1 MNWYYNLKLRS
12 KLLVECAVLA
22 LFTVAVSVIG
32 YSSISRM
39 GHADAVLY
47 EEGVENLGEA
57 ATLAEEFATI
67 RSNVRDLCLSTE
79 QADKLKYKDAFDS
92 TRERLNQ
99 VIRQMEVAVKD
110 IPQEKAM
117 LESVKSSMEEYFKV
131 SENIAAQVMAGR
143 NSDAIQYMRTAAVPV
158 NNKFREDLNKM
169 KDFMRQTAQ
178 SRLAENRATEKTSEL
193 TMLICSGVAILLSAM
208 LGMFISNIIVGQLKD
223 LMTSVSDGVEGVS
236 SGSTQLSASAEEM
249 SATTDGIARSAGTQ
263 RDGAGRMAT
272 AMTELSASID
282 EMGRDSQNSLGQLE
296 AALESTRRGSEAG
309 ESTKEAMRGIMQ
321 SNNKIAQAVEVIQ
334 DIANQT
340 NLLSLNAAIEAARA
354 GERGKGFAVV
364 AEEVRKLAEHSG
376 ASAKEIAQHI
386 TEARMSVQYGEE
398 MVNTTASI
406 MDTIKKILD
415 QFATITRASVKAAG
429 EQSRAGT
436 DVARQVDQSVQ
447 EASSIAA
454 AASQMSDNTSD
465 VARTAEGLANLALS
479 LKAKVDKVKGDM
491 GI

>member
-12 KLLVECAVLA
+12 KLLVECALLT

-32 YSSISRM
+32 YSSISKM
-39 GHADAVLY
+39 GHADTVLY
-47 EEGVENLGEA
+47 EEGVRNLGEA

-67 RSNVRDLCLSTE
+67 RSNVRDLCLSTD
-79 QADKLKYKDAFDS
+79 QADKLKYKDALES
-92 TRERLNQ
+92 TQERLNQ
-99 VIRQMEVAVKD
+99 LIQLMQVAVKD

-117 LESVKSSMEEYFKV
+117 LELVKSSMEEYFKV
-131 SENIAAQVMAGR
+131 TEEIATHVMAGR
-143 NSDAIQYMRTAAVPV
+143 NSDAVQYMRTAAVPV
-158 NNKFREDLNKM
+158 NSKFREELNKM
-169 KDFMRQTAQ
+169 KNFMQQAAQ
-178 SRLAENRATEKTSEL
+178 LRLTENEATERNSKL
-193 TMLICSGVAILLSAM
+193 TMLICLGAAILFSVV
-208 LGMFISNIIVGQLKD
+208 LGVFISNIIVGQLRG
-223 LMTSVSDGVEGVS
+223 LMTSVSDSVAGVS
-236 SGSTQLSASAEEM
+236 SGSAQLSASAEEM

-263 RDGAGRMAT
+263 RDGAERMAA

-282 EMGRDSQNSLGQLE
+282 EVGRDSQDSLSQLE
-296 AALESTRRGSEAG
+296 ATLESTRRGSEAG
-309 ESTKEAMRGIMQ
+309 ESTKEAMKGIMQ
-321 SNNKIAQAVEVIQ
+321 SNNRIAQAVEFIQ

-386 TEARMSVQYGEE
+386 SEARMSVQYGEE

-406 MDTIKKILD
+406 MDNIKKILD
-415 QFATITRASVKAAG
+415 QFANTTRASVKAAG
-429 EQSRAGT
+429 EQSKSGT
-436 DVARQVDQSVQ
+436 EVTKHIDQSVQ

-454 AASQMSDNTSD
+454 AASQMSDTTSNM
-465 VARTAEGLANLALS
+465 ARTAEGLADLAQS
-479 LKAKVDKVKGDM
+479 LKARVDKVKDDM

>member
-12 KLLVECAVLA
+12 KLLVECAVLT
-22 LFTVAVSVIG
+22 LFTVVVSVIG

-39 GHADAVLY
+39 GRADAILY
-47 EEGVENLGEA
+47 EEGVENFGEV

-79 QADKLKYKDAFDS
+79 QADKQKYKDAFDG

-99 VIRQMEVAVKD
+99 LTRQMQVAVKD
-110 IPQEKAM
+110 IPEEKAM
-117 LESVKSSMEEYFKV
+117 LELVKSSMEEYFSV
-131 SENIAAQVMAGR
+131 AENIAAQVMAGR
-143 NSDAIQYMRTAAVPV
+143 NSDAVQYMRTAAVPV
-158 NNKFREDLNKM
+158 NNKFREELNKM
-169 KDFMRQTAQ
+169 KDFMHQAAQ
-178 SRLAENRATEKTSEL
+178 FRLTENKATERNSKV
-193 TMLICSGVAILLSAM
+193 TMLICLGAAILFSAV
-208 LGMFISNIIVGQLKD
+208 LGVFISNVIVRQLGD
-223 LMTSVSDGVEGVS
+223 LMTSVSDSVEGVS
-236 SGSTQLSASAEEM
+236 SGSAQLSASAEEM
-249 SATTDGIARSAGTQ
+249 SATTDGIARSAGVQ
-263 RDGAGRMAT
+263 RDGAQRMAA

-282 EMGRDSQNSLGQLE
+282 EVGRDSQSSLGQLE
-296 AALESTRRGSEAG
+296 SALESTRQGSEAG
-309 ESTKEAMRGIMQ
+309 ESTKEAMKGIMH
-321 SNNKIAQAVEVIQ
+321 SNNRIAQAVEFIQ

-415 QFATITRASVKAAG
+415 QFANITRAAVKAAG
-429 EQSRAGT
+429 EQSRAGG
-436 DVARQVDQSVQ
+436 DVAKQVDQSVQ

-454 AASQMSDNTSD
+454 AASQMSDTTSE
-465 VARTAEGLANLALS
+465 VARTAEGLANLAMS
-479 LKAKVDKVKGDM
+479 LKARVDKVKEDM